1 VASSASPDPVLV
13 LWGRHGK
20 LEDWY
25 DVAAIWRDWA
35 DDVQG
40 WALDCDHDLPE
51 EAPDETYADLHAFFS
66 A

>member
-1 VASSASPDPVLV
+1 VLV